1 MASRHPSIEELDV
14 HCAGIAAQPMALLP
28 GVADT
33 LDTLASRYRL
43 IMLTK
48 GDAGDQHQKVE
59 RSGLREWFHAV
70 DVVHEKDTAAYVDAA
85 HRHGVRPEETWM
97 VGNSPRSDVLPAMA
111 AGWGAVFIPHAAT
124 WVLELEP
131 LPQPRP
137 GDRFLQ
143 LERFDELPQHF

>member
-1 MASRHPSIEELDV
+1 
-14 HCAGIAAQPMALLP
+14 MALLP

-33 LDTLASRYRL
+33 LGTLASRHRL

-48 GDAGDQHQKVE
+48 GDPDDQHQKVA
-59 RSGLREWFHAV
+59 RSGLRAWFHAV
-70 DVVHEKDTAAYVDAA
+70 DVVHEKDTAAYTDAA
-85 HRHGVRPEETWM
+85 RRHGVTADETWM
-97 VGNSPRSDVLPAMA
+97 VGNSPRSDVVPAIA

-131 LPQPRP
+131 LPVPRP

-143 LERFDELPQHF
+143 LARFDELPRHF